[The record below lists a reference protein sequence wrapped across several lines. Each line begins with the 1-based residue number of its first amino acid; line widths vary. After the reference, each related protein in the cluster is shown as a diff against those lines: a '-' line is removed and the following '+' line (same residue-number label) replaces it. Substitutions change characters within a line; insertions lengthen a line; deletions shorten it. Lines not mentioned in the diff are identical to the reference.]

1 MPVTPPSLLERRDY
15 LYTVISYILSTLSRR
30 RGLIL
35 LENQWLELSFQY
47 IFSWYI
53 NVLKTS
59 CGRGQGKASYNRM
72 ANNEKRVQDSDTAP
86 GSKCYSVISII
97 MSHWYFKQI
106 NLISSLCLLMFL
118 NTKSSF
124 L

>member
-1 MPVTPPSLLERRDY
+1 MLVTPPSLLERGDS
-15 LYTVISYILSTLSRR
+15 LYSVISYILSTLSRR
-30 RGLIL
+30 GPVL
-35 LENQWLELSFQY
+35 LENQWLELSSQY
-47 IFSWYI
+47 VFCWYI

-59 CGRGQGKASYNRM
+59 YGRGQGKAFYSRM

-97 MSHWYFKQI
+97 VSCWYFEQI